1 MQRYSETH
9 PKADTLKTPR
19 RDDTKMPSGEVLRY
33 VKALLNRD
41 QPELI
46 GKLLAE
52 SEKVRSDVAKWLAIA
67 IIIKGKEFGDT
78 ENASSPN
85 ESRAVK
91 LSPDIRRFIYHRLT
105 ELRNQRRYNSRDDR
119 SKIVIEEVRDRFRI
133 APTRQQIA
141 AFEAHITMR
150 RHAGLSTE
158 K

>member
-19 RDDTKMPSGEVLRY
+19 RDDTKMPGREVLSY

-46 GKLLAE
+46 GELLAE

-91 LSPDIRRFIYHRLT
+91 LSPDIREFIYRRLT
-105 ELRNQRRYNSRDDR
+105 ELRNSRDDR

-150 RHAGLSTE
+150 RHRKVEHDSE
-158 K
+158 KSVL

>member
-9 PKADTLKTPR
+9 PKADTLKAPR
-19 RDDTKMPSGEVLRY
+19 RDDIEMPDREVLSY

-41 QPELI
+41 QLELI

-85 ESRAVK
+85 ENRAVK
-91 LSPDIRRFIYHRLT
+91 LSPDIRKFIYRRLA
-105 ELRNQRRYNSRDDR
+105 ELRNQRSHNSLDDR
-119 SKIVIEEVRDRFRI
+119 SKIVIVIRI
-133 APTRQQIA
+133 PNY
-141 AFEAHITMR
+141 
-150 RHAGLSTE
+150 
-158 K
+158 